1 MNLDSARRKSHIHNV
16 SDAPAA
22 GDRPTDRDLEPA
34 TRGASDRIG
43 RSKVTEP
50 VQALMPRRRRP
61 GRPKRADAPVVPWEE
76 VDRLLIFGEL
86 AKDPRTG
93 QEAVRYPSLADL
105 ARRYGV
111 SRNLVW
117 RYADRAKCFQRREE
131 AQLKTQ
137 ARFEQKV
144 IEQAA
149 NARALASSDVAGI
162 VDAYI
167 GEFRKSLDEGK
178 VRTDSPSDLDRLVRL
193 KELLAGNA
201 DSRSELR
208 GELTLE
214 AIQLRHRR
222 LRGQVEVMTPELAGT
237 TSQVVSEDG
246 APQDLGGEERG
257 DGPAH

>member
-1 MNLDSARRKSHIHNV
+1 MEVPYYYLVSEARAT
-16 SDAPAA
+16 D
-22 GDRPTDRDLEPA
+22 DRS
-34 TRGASDRIG
+34 SDRNHG
-43 RSKVTEP
+43 PGADWPADRAKPSKLTPLAEP
-50 VQALMPRRRRP
+50 NARPRRPR
-61 GRPKRADAPVVPWEE
+61 GRPKRADSPVVPWDE
-76 VDRLLIFGEL
+76 VDRLLIFGEP

-93 QEAVRYPSLADL
+93 QETVKFPSLADL
-105 ARRYGV
+105 AKRYGV
-111 SRNLVW
+111 SRNLIW
-117 RYADRAKCFQRREE
+117 RYADRAKCFARRDE
-131 AQLKTQ
+131 ARLKTQ

-149 NARALASSDVAGI
+149 NARALASSDVASI

-193 KELLAGNA
+193 KELVTGGP

-222 LRGQVEVMTPELAGT
+222 LRGQLEAMTPELAGT
-237 TSQVVSEDG
+237 HEYE
-246 APQDLGGEERG
+246 AGGDQAAGGGERG
-257 DGPAH
+257 DGAAK